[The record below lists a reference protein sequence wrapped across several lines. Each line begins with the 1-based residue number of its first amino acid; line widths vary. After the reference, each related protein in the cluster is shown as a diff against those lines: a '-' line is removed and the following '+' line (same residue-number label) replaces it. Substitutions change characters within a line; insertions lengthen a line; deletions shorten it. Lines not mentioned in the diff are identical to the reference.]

1 MRPNTLKL
9 SMAFGVVLT
18 GVGLAFLGVAQAEV
32 AKAPAQQK
40 PVTPAKPLTPAKMI
54 SQGDTVV
61 ASGSKLSQ
69 TVSGLLRQATED
81 ADMMRVTCL
90 NDKLTQI
97 DGNLRTAMQH
107 VRSLRQATDAGVR
120 QHEHTM
126 VMVVGQKLDVL
137 GQQASQCVGQ
147 DLFATGD
154 TTVDT
159 DIDPDMLPF
168 ENNPSFPPTILPPT
182 LPTLPPAVSGTR

>member
-1 MRPNTLKL
+1 MRPSTLKL
-9 SMAFGVVLT
+9 SIAFGVVLT
-18 GVGLAFLGVAQAEV
+18 GVSLAFVGVAFVGVAQAEV
-32 AKAPAQQK
+32 AKATAPQ
-40 PVTPAKPLTPAKMI
+40 KPLTPTQMI
-54 SQGDTVV
+54 SQGDAVV
-61 ASGSKLSQ
+61 GSGSKLSQ
-69 TVSGLLRQATED
+69 SVSGLLRDATED
-81 ADMMRVTCL
+81 ADMMKVTCL

-107 VRSLRQATDAGVR
+107 LRSLRKATDAGVR

-126 VMVVGQKLDVL
+126 IMVVGQKIDVL

-159 DIDPDMLPF
+159 EIDPDMLPF
-168 ENNPSFPPTILPPT
+168 ETDPAFPPTILSPT